1 MDFYRQIIKG
11 LIDHMKKRLA
21 ALQRCL
27 EQGLIERE
35 TPIRLALLSALAGEH
50 LLLIGAPG
58 TAKSV
63 LARRLHLAFQ
73 DKHYFERLLTRFSV
87 PEELF
92 GPLSINALQDDR
104 YERLT
109 TGYLPNASIAFIDE
123 VFKANSAILNALLTL
138 LNEREFDNGQHR
150 VKTPL
155 IAVIAASN
163 ELPQE
168 EELAALYDRF
178 LCRYEVQAISSENFH
193 LLLNLPNAEV
203 KIPDAALPLSN
214 AEILQLQQDAEAVL
228 LPNEVIQL
236 LQALRH
242 YLTQQQMFISDRR
255 WHKLVKLLK
264 VSAYTNERNIVSI
277 WDCCLLEHCLWDEP
291 QQRNTVAQ
299 WLQSHLGIGS
309 GFNQARLE
317 KLVQVWESTLSSDQH
332 STEQKTNAQG
342 DLLYYDHKEQETV
355 EAETRILAEQAGEPL
370 YLAPPDQAD
379 RSNQQQGYRLTE
391 LQKQFFDDVYQQCH
405 IEGTWQHIDS
415 YIAKRSNRLIQYYK
429 NRPIMLAKQHEQGF
443 LDSRLRETQ
452 HVLDNLNNLSQV
464 LAQQLAALQDQEQYH
479 LWLSGDVIKTAQ
491 ASLDT
496 TLNAAKSLQQR
507 MHVVVAAYRLFVA
520 RS

>member
-1 MDFYRQIIKG
+1 
-11 LIDHMKKRLA
+11 MKKRLK
-21 ALQRCL
+21 ALLANL

-73 DKHYFERLLTRFSV
+73 DKRYFERLLTRFSV

-138 LNEREFDNGQHR
+138 LNEREFDNGQQR

-155 IAVIAASN
+155 ISVIAASN

-178 LCRYEVQAISSENFH
+178 LCRYEVKAISADNFH
-193 LLLNLPNAEV
+193 LLLNLPNDSVISA
-203 KIPDAALPLSN
+203 DANLALSN
-214 AEILQLQQDAEAVL
+214 QEILQLQHEAESIVL
-228 LPNEVIQL
+228 PEEVIQL
-236 LQALRH
+236 LYALRQ
-242 YLTQQQMFISDRR
+242 YLSQQQMTVSDRR

-264 VSAYTNERNIVSI
+264 VSAYSNERTAVSI

-291 QQRNTVAQ
+291 QQREIIAT
-299 WLQSHLGIGS
+299 WLQNHLGIGS
-309 GFNQARLE
+309 GFNQTRLE
-317 KLVQVWESTLSSDQH
+317 KLVQVWESSLHSDQH
-332 STEQKTNAQG
+332 STEQKTTPKG
-342 DLLYYDHKEQETV
+342 ELLYSNPDGKETL
-355 EAETRILAEQAGEPL
+355 EAETRQLAQQQGEPL
-370 YLAPPDQAD
+370 YLAPPDQED
-379 RSNQQQGYRLTE
+379 RSNQQQGYRLE
-391 LQKQFFDDVYQQCH
+391 DLQKQFFDDVYQQCH
-405 IEGTWQHIDS
+405 IDGTWQHINR
-415 YIAKRSNRLIQYYK
+415 YIAKRSNRLINYHK
-429 NRPIMLAKQHEQGF
+429 NSPIMLVKQHEASF
-443 LDSRLRETQ
+443 LASRNRETRTI
-452 HVLDNLNNLSQV
+452 LDNLDHLSLLLTQQVESLNKNNQS
-464 LAQQLAALQDQEQYH
+464 H
-479 LWLSGDVIKTAQ
+479 LWLTAQVLQTAQ
-491 ASLDT
+491 ASLNDS
-496 TLNAAKSLQQR
+496 LSAAQQLQQR
-507 MHVVVAAYRLFVA
+507 MQVVVSTYRSLAAL
-520 RS
+520 

>member
-1 MDFYRQIIKG
+1 
-11 LIDHMKKRLA
+11 MKKRLA
-21 ALQRCL
+21 ALQQCL

-73 DKHYFERLLTRFSV
+73 DKRYFERLLTRFSV

-123 VFKANSAILNALLTL
+123 VFKANSAILNSLLTL
-138 LNEREFDNGQHR
+138 LNEREFDNGQKR
-150 VKTPL
+150 LKTPL
-155 IAVIAASN
+155 ITVIAASN

-178 LCRYEVQAISSENFH
+178 LCRYEVKAISPKNFH
-193 LLLNLPNAEV
+193 RLLNLPNAEV
-203 KIPDAALPLSN
+203 EMPDAALPLSN
-214 AEILQLQQDAEAVL
+214 AEILQLQRDAEAVI
-228 LPNEVIQL
+228 LPDEIIQL
-236 LQALRH
+236 LYSLRN
-242 YLTQQQMFISDRR
+242 YLTEQQMFVSDRR

-264 VSAYTNERNIVSI
+264 VSAYSNERNEVSI

-291 QQRNTVAQ
+291 QQRQIIAK
-299 WLQSHLGIGS
+299 WLQSHLGMGS

-317 KLVQVWESTLSSDQH
+317 KLLQVWESTLHSDQH
-332 STEQKTNAQG
+332 STEQKTSMQG
-342 DLLYYDHKEQETV
+342 DLLYYDSKDQETFD
-355 EAETRILAEQAGEPL
+355 AETRVLAQHDGDAL
-370 YLAPPDQAD
+370 YLAPPDQED
-379 RSNQQQGYRLTE
+379 RSNQQQGYCLAA

-405 IEGTWQHIDS
+405 IQGAWQHIDA
-415 YIAKRSNRLIQYYK
+415 YIAKSSNRLIHYHK
-429 NRPIMLAKQHEQGF
+429 NRPIMLAKQHEQNF

-452 HVLDNLNNLSQV
+452 HILVNLDSLSHLLV
-464 LAQQLAALQDQEQYH
+464 QQTSSLEDRDQFH
-479 LWLSGDVIKTAQ
+479 LWLTDDVIQTVQ
-491 ASLDT
+491 SGLDT
-496 TLNAAKSLQQR
+496 ALKAAKGLQQR
-507 MHVVVAAYRLFVA
+507 MQVVVSAYGSLAPR
-520 RS
+520 

>member
-1 MDFYRQIIKG
+1 
-11 LIDHMKKRLA
+11 MKKRLA
-21 ALQRCL
+21 ALQQCL

-73 DKHYFERLLTRFSV
+73 DKRYFERLLTRFSV

-150 VKTPL
+150 LKTPL
-155 IAVIAASN
+155 ITVIAASN

-178 LCRYEVQAISSENFH
+178 LCRYEVKAISAKNFH
-193 LLLNLPNAEV
+193 LLLNLPNADV
-203 KIPDAALPLSN
+203 KIPDPSLPLSN
-214 AEILQLQQDAEAVL
+214 EEILQLQQNAEAVIL
-228 LPNEVIQL
+228 ADEVIQL
-236 LQALRH
+236 LQALRD
-242 YLTQQQMFISDRR
+242 YLTQQQMFVSDRR

-264 VSAYTNERNIVSI
+264 VSAYSNERNAVSI

-291 QQRNTVAQ
+291 QQRKIIAE
-299 WLQSHLGIGS
+299 WLQNHLGIGS

-317 KLVQVWESTLSSDQH
+317 KLVQVWESALHNDQH
-332 STEQKTNAQG
+332 STEQKSDTQG
-342 DLLYYDHKEQETV
+342 NLLYHDSKDQESV
-355 EAETRILAEQAGEPL
+355 NAETRLLAEDEGEAL
-370 YLAPPDQAD
+370 YLAPPDQED
-379 RSNQQQGYRLTE
+379 RSNQQYGYRLAE

-405 IEGTWQHIDS
+405 IEGAWQHIDA
-415 YIAKRSNRLIQYYK
+415 YIAKHSNRLIHYHK
-429 NRPIMLAKQHEQGF
+429 NSPIMLAKRHEQSF

-452 HVLDNLNNLSQV
+452 HILDNLDSLRH
-464 LAQQLAALQDQEQYH
+464 LLEQQLLSLDEYDQFH
-479 LWLSGDVIKTAQ
+479 LWLTPDVIKMAKSSLTIAFQ
-491 ASLDT
+491 ASQ
-496 TLNAAKSLQQR
+496 SLQQR
-507 MHVVVAAYRLFVA
+507 VQIIVSEYGLLKPL
-520 RS
+520 